1 MRAHTAIV
9 IDTRKPLTSKSKP
22 DVQKEAALKKQEKY
36 PIKLRITFNRKQ
48 KYYPADISLTKEEF
62 KAVYG
67 KSPKGENKLLR
78 LKLDA
83 LEQKANTI
91 IESMPVFDFSQF
103 SKTLYS
109 DQLVRND
116 VYALY
121 SKIIESNIQKGNLG
135 TATNYNCSLQSLKQ
149 FQPNLKFIDVTVEFL
164 QNYERSLLSK
174 GKSATTVSIYVR
186 SLRSIIN
193 YALSDG
199 TLSKDYNYPFG
210 TKNKHKYQIP
220 SSRNIKKALTLAE
233 IKLFFNYQ
241 PENGT
246 YEDRA
251 LDFWIFSYLANGMNM
266 KDVANLRYKDIDGD
280 FIKFIRAKT
289 RSTSNV
295 VAPITVALTDD
306 LKRIIAKWGNPDNTA
321 TNLVF
326 SIIDASSTLEKQ
338 RADLQQFIKM
348 TNKYMKIIA
357 GKLGIQKPCT
367 TYFARH
373 SFSTVMKKSGANIQ
387 YISEA
392 LGHSSINTTKAYLD
406 SFEDDTKKEMAKALT
421 AFN

>member
-1 MRAHTAIV
+1 MKAHTAII
-9 IDTRKPLTSKSKP
+9 IDTRKPLSVKNNP
-22 DVQKEAALKKQEKY
+22 NAQMEVAIKKNNNY

-48 KYYPADISLTKEEF
+48 KYYPADINLTIEEF
-62 KAVYG
+62 NAVFG
-67 KSPKGENKLLR
+67 KSPKGQNKLLR

-83 LEQKANTI
+83 LEQKANSI
-91 IESMPVFDFSQF
+91 IESMPVFDFLQF
-103 SKTLYS
+103 SKILYS

-121 SKIIESNIQKGNLG
+121 SKIIESNVQKGNLG
-135 TATNYNCSLQSLKQ
+135 TATNYNCSLRSLKQ
-149 FQPNLKFIDVTVEFL
+149 FQSNLKFIDVTVDFL
-164 QNYERSLLSK
+164 EKYESSLLSK
-174 GKSATTVSIYVR
+174 GKSTTTVSIYTR
-186 SLRSIIN
+186 SLRSVIN

-220 SSRNIKKALTLAE
+220 SSRNIKKALSLAE
-233 IKLFFNYQ
+233 IKLFFDYK
-241 PENGT
+241 PEIGT
-246 YEDRA
+246 FEDRA

-266 KDVANLRYKDIDGD
+266 KDVANLRYKDIDED

-295 VAPITVALTDD
+295 VAPITVPLTNE
-306 LKRIIAKWGNPDNTA
+306 LKHIINKWGNSDKA
-321 TNLVF
+321 ASNLVF
-326 SIIDASSTLEKQ
+326 AIINMDSSLKKQ

-357 GKLGIQKPCT
+357 GKLGIQNPCT
-367 TYFARH
+367 TYSARH
-373 SFSTVMKKSGANIQ
+373 SFSTVMKRSGANVQ

-421 AFN
+421 AF